1 MSAPKPVI
9 SNVFETSAS
18 DRLAR
23 FITEQGTAS
32 TEVIALTPDAST
44 RNYYRIRWNKRSAVA
59 AVYPEPFDP
68 EFHPYLDVTRL
79 FLDCDIPVPEI
90 YAVDGNAGIIVQE
103 DLGDRQLFHIYDD
116 ESEEQCDEYK
126 EKAIALIANIQKATD
141 RAYETQSIS
150 SRLAFDEPKLSWEL
164 DFFFDHYFGS
174 LRGETLRHAEVAEL
188 KAELND
194 ISAELAAAP
203 RVLCHRDY
211 HASNLM
217 IDNKKRIRVVDH
229 QDARMGPASYDLV
242 SFLLDRQ
249 PCPPSLAELRGH
261 RLFFLEQRRLLGLG
275 AIDPDDFALEFR
287 LMTIQRGLK
296 ATGTFSYQTAVCG
309 RGAVYQNFIQPTLE
323 IVIQAAEWLE
333 RFPTLRRMLKE
344 RIN

>member
-9 SNVFETSAS
+9 SNAFESSAS

-23 FITEQGTAS
+23 FITQQGIAS
-32 TEVIALTPDAST
+32 KEVIPLTPDAST
-44 RNYYRIRWNKRSAVA
+44 RKYYRIGWKKRTAVA

-79 FLDCDIPVPEI
+79 FLDCGIPVPEI

-103 DLGDRQLFHIYDD
+103 DLGDQQLFQVYEN
-116 ESEEQCDEYK
+116 ESDEQCDEYK
-126 EKAIALIANIQKATD
+126 ERAIALIAKIQNASE

-150 SRLAFDEPKLSWEL
+150 SRLAFDEAKLSWEL

-174 LRGETLRHAEVAEL
+174 LRGESLRHAEVAEL

-194 ISAELAAAP
+194 IAAELAAVP

-217 IDNKKRIRVVDH
+217 IDSRKRIRIVDH

-249 PCPPSLAELRGH
+249 PCPPSLAELRAH
-261 RLFFLEQRRLLGLG
+261 RLFFLEQRRLIGLG

-309 RGAVYQNFIQPTLE
+309 RASVYQHFIQPTLE
-323 IVIQAAEWLE
+323 IVLQAAEWLE

-344 RIN
+344 RVN

>member
-1 MSAPKPVI
+1 MSSAKQVI
-9 SNVFETSAS
+9 SNAFESSAS

-23 FITEQGTAS
+23 FIAQQGITGR
-32 TEVIALTPDAST
+32 EVIPLTPDAST
-44 RNYYRIRWNKRSAVA
+44 RKYYRIGWKKSTAVA

-79 FLDCDIPVPEI
+79 FLDCEIPVPEI
-90 YAVDGNAGIIVQE
+90 YVVDGNAGIIVQE
-103 DLGDRQLFHIYDD
+103 DLGDEQLFQIYDN
-116 ESEEQCDEYK
+116 ESEEKCDEYK
-126 EKAIALIANIQKATD
+126 EQAIALIAKIQKATD
-141 RAYETQSIS
+141 KAYEMNSIS
-150 SRLAFDEPKLSWEL
+150 SRLAFDEAKLSWEL

-174 LRGETLRHAEVAEL
+174 LRQETLRHAETAEV

-194 ISAELAAAP
+194 IAAELAAAP

-211 HASNLM
+211 HAANLM
-217 IDNKKRIRVVDH
+217 IDHRKRMRIVDH

-261 RLFFLEQRRLLGLG
+261 RLFFLEERRLLGLG
-275 AIDPDDFALEFR
+275 AIDPDEFAQEFR

-309 RGAVYQNFIQPTLE
+309 RGAAYQDFIQPTLQ
-323 IVIQAAEWLE
+323 IVLQAIDWLE

>member
-1 MSAPKPVI
+1 MSAPTPVI
-9 SNVFETSAS
+9 SNVFESSAS

-23 FITEQGTAS
+23 FITEQGIAS
-32 TEVIALTPDAST
+32 KEVIPLTPDAST
-44 RNYYRIRWNKRSAVA
+44 RNYYRIRWQKRSAVA

-79 FLDCDIPVPEI
+79 FLECDLPVPEI

-126 EKAIALIANIQKATD
+126 EKAIALIAKIQKATD
-141 RAYETQSIS
+141 RAYETQSIA
-150 SRLAFDEPKLSWEL
+150 SRLAFDEAKLSWEL
-164 DFFFDHYFGS
+164 DFFFDHYFVS

-188 KAELND
+188 KVELND
-194 ISAELAAAP
+194 IAAELAAVP

-217 IDNKKRIRVVDH
+217 IDHTKHIRIVDH

-309 RGAVYQNFIQPTLE
+309 RGDVYQQFIQPTLE
-323 IVIQAAEWLE
+323 IVVQAAEWLE